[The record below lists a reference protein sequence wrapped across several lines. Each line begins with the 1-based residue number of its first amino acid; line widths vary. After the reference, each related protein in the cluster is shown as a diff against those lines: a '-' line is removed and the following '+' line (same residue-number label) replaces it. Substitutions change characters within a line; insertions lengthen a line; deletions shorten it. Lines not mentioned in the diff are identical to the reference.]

1 MQTLKTAFTNKLP
14 LICYNTA
21 VFVKIELVN
30 FGFIGEYM
38 SKNKKLLLIDGNSV
52 SFRAFFAMHNV
63 LDKFVTGEGIHT
75 NALYAFNNMLELVL
89 KDEKPTHVLVAFDA
103 GKTTF
108 RTKMF
113 EEYKGTRAKTPQE
126 LMEQLP
132 LIQEMLSYRGIKTYD
147 LPDYE
152 ADDIIGTMSRKA
164 EADGM
169 DVTIITGDR
178 DLTQLTTDKVTVKV
192 NVKGVAETEAYTP
205 EHVQEKLG
213 ITPKQI
219 IDMKGLMGDT
229 SDHYPGVEKVGEKTA
244 IKLINEYGSVEGIYD
259 HVDEMKKSKLKEHL
273 INDKDQ
279 AYLSKKLATINL
291 EAPVEITVGD
301 LEYHGDNQEEL
312 IQFYQKMN
320 FKTFL
325 DRMDVPQEDT
335 SEALADIKV
344 QVLDEVA
351 VAKIVQNTQPQTLIV
366 EGFGE
371 NYHLAP
377 IVGIVISDG
386 KDYYGT
392 ADVSILENT
401 DLKTWLVDKSKE
413 KYLFDNKR
421 TIALLHRYGCDLD
434 GISFDMLLVA
444 YLLDTNDNKQDIGL
458 VAKNY
463 NLSLPSED
471 EFYGKGVKKAV
482 PEDTDVLLNFLAQ
495 KAQVIDGLKDKM
507 LAELKQND
515 QDSLYDEIELPLSIV
530 LANME
535 IKGVTVEVSKLKEME
550 NSFATRLAEIEQKI
564 YQEAGKEFN
573 INSPKQLGVVLFED
587 LKLPV
592 VKKTKT
598 GYSTSVD
605 VLDKLKDKSPVV
617 QMVLEY
623 RQISKIQST
632 YVVGL
637 QKFVQPDNK
646 IHTIYLQTL
655 TQTGRLSS
663 IEPNLQNIPI
673 RIDEGKQIRK
683 AFVPQHDDWEIF
695 SADYS
700 QVELRVLAHI
710 SGDEHMQEAFKE
722 DYDIHAHT
730 AMRIFGLNSTDDV
743 TPNMRRQAKATNF
756 GIVYGIS
763 DYGLSQNIGITRKQ
777 AAAFIESYFEQYPG
791 VKKYMD
797 DIVKYARENG
807 YVETIMHRRRYL
819 PDIHSSNFNIR
830 NFAQRTAMNTPIQG
844 SAADIIKVA
853 MINMQKKLKEE
864 NLQANLLL
872 QVHDEMIFEAPKS
885 EIKTLEKLVPSVMD
899 SAVKLDVPLKVET
912 AHGKT
917 WYEAK

>member
-1 MQTLKTAFTNKLP
+1 
-14 LICYNTA
+14 
-21 VFVKIELVN
+21 
-30 FGFIGEYM
+30 M

-63 LDKFVTGEGIHT
+63 LDKFVNGDGIHT
-75 NALYAFNNMLELVL
+75 NALYAFNNMLEIIL
-89 KDEKPTHVLVAFDA
+89 KDEKPTHALVAFDA

-113 EEYKGTRAKTPQE
+113 DEYKGTRAKTPQE

-132 LIQEMLSYRGIKTYD
+132 LIQEMLNYRGIKTYQ

-152 ADDIIGTMSRKA
+152 ADDIIGTMAHKA
-164 EADGM
+164 QMDDM

-178 DLTQLTTDKVTVKV
+178 DLTQLATDKITVKV
-192 NVKGVAETEAYTP
+192 NVKGVTETESYTP
-205 EHVQEKLG
+205 EHVKEKLG
-213 ITPKQI
+213 LTPKQI

-244 IKLINEYGSVEGIYD
+244 IKLLNQYGSVEGIYE

-273 INDKDQ
+273 INDKDK
-279 AYLSKKLATINL
+279 AFLSKKLATIDL
-291 EAPVEITVGD
+291 DAPVSLNLSD
-301 LEYHGDNQEEL
+301 LEYQGDNQEQL
-312 IQFYQKMN
+312 LQFYQKMN
-320 FKTFL
+320 FRTFL
-325 DRMDVPQEDT
+325 DRMDVPQDSAEDLK
-335 SEALADIKV
+335 EIKV
-344 QVLDEVA
+344 QTLDEA
-351 VAKIVQNTQPQTLIV
+351 AIEKIVQSDKVHTLIV
-366 EGFGE
+366 EGFGN
-371 NYHLAP
+371 NYHIDP
-377 IVGIVISDG
+377 IVGLLISDG
-386 KDYYGT
+386 TDFYGT
-392 ADVSILENT
+392 VDFAILENEK
-401 DLKTWLVDKSKE
+401 LKAWLSDGTKE
-413 KYLFDNKR
+413 KYLFDNKA
-421 TIALLHRYGCDLD
+421 TVALLHRYGCDLD
-434 GISFDMLLVA
+434 GVTFDILLVA
-444 YLLDTNDNKQDIGL
+444 YLLNTNDNKQDIGL

-463 NLSLPSED
+463 NINLPSEE

-482 PEDTDVLLNFLAQ
+482 PEDENVLLNFLAQ
-495 KAQVIDGLKDKM
+495 KAKVIFDLRDKM
-507 LAELKQND
+507 MAELKDND
-515 QDSLYDEIELPLSIV
+515 QDSLYDEIELPLSNV
-530 LANME
+530 LAEME
-535 IKGVTVEVSKLKEME
+535 IKGITVEVPKLKEME
-550 NSFATRLAEIEQKI
+550 NTFATKLSEIEQKI

-592 VKKTKT
+592 IKKTKT

-605 VLDKLKDKSPVV
+605 VLEKLKDKSPVV
-617 QMVLEY
+617 QMVLDY

-683 AFVPQHDDWEIF
+683 AFVPQHKDWEIF

-710 SGDEHMQEAFKE
+710 SGDEHMQEAFNE

-730 AMRIFGLNSTDDV
+730 AMRIFGLDSTDEV

-763 DYGLSQNIGITRKQ
+763 DYGLSQNIGISRKQ

-819 PDIHSSNFNIR
+819 PDIHSKNFNVR

-853 MINMQKKLKEE
+853 MINMQKMLEKEK
-864 NLQANLLL
+864 LQANLLL

-885 EIKTLEKLVPSVMD
+885 EIPTLEKLVPSVMD
-899 SAVKLDVPLKVET
+899 SAVRLDVPLKVET

>member
-1 MQTLKTAFTNKLP
+1 MTQ
-14 LICYNTA
+14 
-21 VFVKIELVN
+21 
-30 FGFIGEYM
+30 
-38 SKNKKLLLIDGNSV
+38 NKKLLLIDGNSV

-63 LDKFVTGEGIHT
+63 LDKFVNGDGIHT
-75 NALYAFNNMLELVL
+75 NALYAFNNMLDLIL
-89 KDEKPTHVLVAFDA
+89 KDEKPTHTLVAFDA

-108 RTKMF
+108 RTEMF
-113 EEYKGTRAKTPQE
+113 KEYKGTRAKTPPE

-132 LIQEMLSYRGIKTYD
+132 LIQDLLNYRGIKTYQ
-147 LPDYE
+147 LPNYE

-164 EADGM
+164 EKDGM

-178 DLTQLTTDKVTVKV
+178 DLTQLTTDKVTVRV
-192 NVKGVAETEAYTP
+192 NVKGVTETESYTP
-205 EHVQEKLG
+205 KHVKEKLG
-213 ITPKQI
+213 ITPQQI
-219 IDMKGLMGDT
+219 IDMKGLMGDN

-244 IKLINEYGSVEGIYD
+244 IKLINQYGSMEDIYE

-273 INDKDQ
+273 IDDKDQ
-279 AYLSKKLATINL
+279 AFLSKKLATINCDS
-291 EAPVEITVGD
+291 PVELNLSD
-301 LEYHGDNQEEL
+301 LEYRGDNQEML

-320 FKTFL
+320 FQSFL
-325 DRMDVPQEDT
+325 ERMDIKTED
-335 SEALADIKV
+335 SSKDLVKIEVKELNGSAIK
-344 QVLDEVA
+344 E
-351 VAKIVQNTQPQTLIV
+351 IVESQKVHTLVI

-371 NYHLAP
+371 NYHTAP
-377 IVGIVISDG
+377 IIGILISDG
-386 KDYYGT
+386 QTYYGT
-392 ADVSILENT
+392 TDVSVLENQS
-401 DLKTWLVDKSKE
+401 LKTWLADKTKE
-413 KYLFDNKR
+413 KYLFDNKQ
-421 TIALLHRYGCDLD
+421 TIALLHRYGCQLA
-434 GISFDMLLVA
+434 GVSFDMLLVA

-458 VAKNY
+458 VAHNY
-463 NLSLPSED
+463 NISLPTQE

-482 PEDTDVLLNFLAQ
+482 PEDEKVLLNFLAQ
-495 KAQVIDGLKDKM
+495 EAQVIDTLKDQM
-507 LAELKQND
+507 LAELKDND

-530 LANME
+530 LAEME
-535 IKGVTVEVSKLKEME
+535 IKGITVEASKLQEME
-550 NSFATRLAEIEQKI
+550 NTFAKKLNEIEQKI

-592 VKKTKT
+592 IKKTKT

-605 VLDKLKDKSPVV
+605 VLEKLKDKSPVV
-617 QMVLEY
+617 QMVLDY

-637 QKFVQPDNK
+637 QKFIQPDNK

-683 AFVPQHDDWEIF
+683 AFVPQHKDWEIF

-710 SGDEHMQEAFKE
+710 SGDEHMQEAFNE

-730 AMRIFGLNSTDDV
+730 AMRIFGLNSTDEV

-763 DYGLSQNIGITRKQ
+763 DYGLSQNIGISRKQ

-819 PDIHSSNFNIR
+819 PDIHSKNFNMR

-853 MINMQKKLKEE
+853 MINMQKMLVKEK
-864 NLQANLLL
+864 LQANLLL
-872 QVHDEMIFEAPKS
+872 QVHDEMIFEAPAT
-885 EIKTLEKLVPSVMD
+885 EIATLEKLVPSVMD

>member
-1 MQTLKTAFTNKLP
+1 MTQK
-14 LICYNTA
+14 
-21 VFVKIELVN
+21 
-30 FGFIGEYM
+30 
-38 SKNKKLLLIDGNSV
+38 KKLLLIDGNSV

-63 LDKFVTGEGIHT
+63 LDKFVNGEGIHT
-75 NALYAFNNMLELVL
+75 NALYAFNNMLDIIL
-89 KDEKPTHVLVAFDA
+89 KDEKPTHALVAFDA

-113 EEYKGTRAKTPQE
+113 TEYKGGRSKTPPE

-132 LIQEMLSYRGIKTYD
+132 LIQDMLNYRGIKTYQ

-152 ADDIIGTMSRKA
+152 ADDIIGTMSRRA
-164 EADGM
+164 EKDGM

-178 DLTQLTTDKVTVKV
+178 DLTQLTTDKVTVRV
-192 NVKGVAETEAYTP
+192 NVKGVTETEQYTP
-205 EHVQEKLG
+205 EHVKEKLG
-213 ITPKQI
+213 ITPDQI
-219 IDMKGLMGDT
+219 IDMKGLMGDN

-273 INDKDQ
+273 INDKDK
-279 AYLSKKLATINL
+279 AFLSKKLATINC
-291 EAPVEITVGD
+291 ESPVELNLGD
-301 LEYHGDNQEEL
+301 LEYRGDNQEML

-320 FKTFL
+320 FESFL
-325 DRMDVPQEDT
+325 DRMDIKKEDT
-335 SEALADIKV
+335 SKELADINV
-344 QVLDEVA
+344 QPLDEA
-351 VAKIVQNTQPQTLIV
+351 AIEKISKNDKPQTLVV

-371 NYHLAP
+371 NYHTAP
-377 IVGIVISDG
+377 IIGIAVSDG
-386 KDYYGT
+386 KEFFGT
-392 ADVSILENT
+392 TDVSILENET
-401 DLKTWLVDKSKE
+401 LKNWLADKDKE

-421 TIALLHRYGCDLD
+421 TIALLHRYGCELD

-463 NLSLPSED
+463 NLNLPTEE
-471 EFYGKGVKKAV
+471 EFFGKGVKKSV
-482 PEDTDVLLNFLAQ
+482 PEDEKVLLNFLAQ
-495 KAQVIDGLKDKM
+495 EAQVIDELKDQM
-507 LAELKQND
+507 LTELKNND

-530 LANME
+530 LSEME
-535 IKGVTVEVSKLKEME
+535 IEGITVEVSKLKEME
-550 NSFATRLAEIEQKI
+550 NTFALRLSEIEKKI

-605 VLDKLKDKSPVV
+605 VLEKLKDKSPVV
-617 QMVLEY
+617 QMVLDY

-673 RIDEGKQIRK
+673 RVDEGKQIRK
-683 AFVPQHDDWEIF
+683 AFVPQHEGWEIF

-730 AMRIFGLNSTDDV
+730 AMRIFGLNSTDEV

-777 AAAFIESYFEQYPG
+777 AAAFIDSYFEQYPG
-791 VKKYMD
+791 VKQYMD

-819 PDIHSSNFNIR
+819 PDIHSKNFNVR

-853 MINMQKKLKEE
+853 MINMQKMLKKEK
-864 NLQANLLL
+864 LQANLLL
-872 QVHDEMIFEAPKS
+872 QVHDEMIFEAPES
-885 EIKTLEKLVPSVMD
+885 EIETLQKLVPSVMD

>member
-1 MQTLKTAFTNKLP
+1 
-14 LICYNTA
+14 
-21 VFVKIELVN
+21 
-30 FGFIGEYM
+30 M

-63 LDKFVTGEGIHT
+63 LDKFVNGEGIHT
-75 NALYAFNNMLELVL
+75 NALYAFNNMLEIIL
-89 KDEKPTHVLVAFDA
+89 KDEKPTHALVAFDA

-108 RTKMF
+108 RTEMF
-113 EEYKGTRAKTPQE
+113 DEYKGTRAKTPQE

-132 LIQEMLSYRGIKTYD
+132 LIQEMLNYRGIKTYE

-152 ADDIIGTMSRKA
+152 ADDIIGTMSHKA
-164 EADGM
+164 EKDGM

-178 DLTQLTTDKVTVKV
+178 DLTQLATDKVTVKV
-192 NVKGVAETEAYTP
+192 NVKGVTETESYTP

-213 ITPKQI
+213 ITPNQI
-219 IDMKGLMGDT
+219 IDMKGLMGDN

-273 INDKDQ
+273 INDKDK
-279 AYLSKKLATINL
+279 AFLSKKLATIDL
-291 EAPVEITVGD
+291 DAPVEIKLGD
-301 LEYHGDNQEEL
+301 LEYHGDDEEQL
-312 IQFYQKMN
+312 MQFYQKMN

-325 DRMDVPQEDT
+325 NRMDVPQETTAED
-335 SEALADIKV
+335 LADIAVKT
-344 QVLDEVA
+344 LDDKAIET
-351 VAKIVQNTQPQTLIV
+351 IVSDSKAHTLIV

-371 NYHLAP
+371 NYHTAP
-377 IVGIVISDG
+377 IIGILISDG
-386 KDYYGT
+386 KDFYGT
-392 ADVSILENT
+392 TDFAILENES
-401 DLKTWLVDKSKE
+401 LKNWLSDKTKE

-421 TIALLHRYGCDLD
+421 TIALLHRYGCDLA
-434 GISFDMLLVA
+434 GISFDMLLVS
-444 YLLDTNDNKQDIGL
+444 YLLDSNDNKQDIGL

-463 NLSLPSED
+463 NVNLPTEE

-482 PEDTDVLLNFLAQ
+482 PEDEKLLLNFLAQ
-495 KAQVIDGLKDKM
+495 KAQVIDNLKDQM
-507 LAELKQND
+507 LKELKDND

-530 LANME
+530 LAEME
-535 IKGVTVEVSKLKEME
+535 IKGITVEVSKLKEME
-550 NSFATRLAEIEQKI
+550 NSFATRLAEIEKTI
-564 YQEAGKEFN
+564 YEEAGKEFN

-592 VKKTKT
+592 IKKTKT

-605 VLDKLKDKSPVV
+605 VLEKLKDKSPVV
-617 QMVLEY
+617 QKVLDY

-683 AFVPQHDDWEIF
+683 AFVPQHKDWEIF

-710 SGDEHMQEAFKE
+710 SGDEHMQEAFNE

-730 AMRIFGLNSTDDV
+730 AMRIFGLNSTDEV

-763 DYGLSQNIGITRKQ
+763 DYGLSQNIGISRKQ

-819 PDIHSSNFNIR
+819 PDIHSKNFNVR

-853 MINMQKKLKEE
+853 MINMQKMLNKE

-872 QVHDEMIFEAPKS
+872 QVHDEMIFEVPAS
-885 EIKTLEKLVPSVMD
+885 EIATLEKLVPSVMD

>member
-1 MQTLKTAFTNKLP
+1 MTEK
-14 LICYNTA
+14 
-21 VFVKIELVN
+21 
-30 FGFIGEYM
+30 
-38 SKNKKLLLIDGNSV
+38 KKLLLIDGNSV

-63 LDKFVTGEGIHT
+63 LDKFVSGDGIHT
-75 NALYAFNNMLELVL
+75 NALYAFNNMLEIVL
-89 KDEKPTHVLVAFDA
+89 KDEKPTHALVAFDA

-108 RTKMF
+108 RTEMF
-113 EEYKGTRAKTPQE
+113 SDYKGTRAKTPPE

-132 LIQEMLSYRGIKTYD
+132 LIQELLNLRGIKTYE
-147 LPDYE
+147 LKNYE
-152 ADDIIGTMSRKA
+152 ADDIIGTLSK
-164 EADGM
+164 EADEDNM
-169 DVTIITGDR
+169 DVTVITGDR

-192 NVKGVAETEAYTP
+192 NVKGVTETEAYTP
-205 EHVQEKLG
+205 EHVKEKLG
-213 ITPKQI
+213 ITPEQI
-219 IDMKGLMGDT
+219 IDMKGLMGDN

-244 IKLINEYGSVEGIYD
+244 IKLLNEYDTMENLYE

-279 AYLSKKLATINL
+279 AFLSKKLATINK
-291 EAPVEITVGD
+291 EAPIEIKLTD
-301 LEYHGDNQEEL
+301 LEYQGDNQEQL
-312 IQFYQKMN
+312 IKFYQKLGFNSFLERMN
-320 FKTFL
+320 VEPEQT
-325 DRMDVPQEDT
+325 Q
-335 SEALADIKV
+335 EALSEIKYSE
-344 QVLDEVA
+344 LNDEA
-351 VAKIVQNTQPQTLIV
+351 AKNILNSTEPQTLII
-366 EGFGE
+366 ESFGS
-371 NYHLAP
+371 NYHLDP
-377 IVGIVISDG
+377 IIGLAVKSGDN
-386 KDYYGT
+386 YYAT
-392 ADVSILENT
+392 TDISILENP
-401 DLKTWLVDKSKE
+401 DLKAWIEDESKE
-413 KYLFDNKR
+413 KYTFDNKK
-421 TIALLHRYGCDLD
+421 TIALLHRYGCDLK
-434 GISFDMLLVA
+434 GVSFDMLLVS
-444 YLLDTNDNKQDIGL
+444 YLLDTNDNKSDIGI
-458 VAKNY
+458 VSQNYGY
-463 NLSLPSED
+463 NLPMEE

-482 PEDTDVLLNFLAQ
+482 PEDDHVLMNFLSQ
-495 KAQVIDGLKDKM
+495 KTKIIAELKDKM
-507 LAELKQND
+507 MSELKDND
-515 QDSLYDEIELPLSIV
+515 QDSLYDEIELPLSNV
-530 LANME
+530 LAEME
-535 IKGVTVEVSKLKEME
+535 IKGVKVDATRLKEME
-550 NSFATRLAEIEQKI
+550 NTFATRLTEIEQKI
-564 YQEAGKEFN
+564 YKEAGQEFN

-592 VKKTKT
+592 IKKTKT

-605 VLDKLKDKSPVV
+605 VLEKLKDKSPVV
-617 QMVLEY
+617 QMVLDY

-637 QKFVQPDNK
+637 QKFIQQDNK

-673 RIDEGKQIRK
+673 RIDEGRQIRR
-683 AFVPQHDDWEIF
+683 AFVPQHEDWEMF

-730 AMRIFGLNSTDDV
+730 AMRIFGLNSTEDV
-743 TPNMRRQAKATNF
+743 TPDMRRQAKATNF

-777 AAAFIESYFEQYPG
+777 AAAFIDSYFEQYPG

-819 PDIHSSNFNIR
+819 PDIHSKNFNVR
-830 NFAQRTAMNTPIQG
+830 NFAKRTAMNTPIQG

-853 MINMQKKLKEE
+853 MINMQKMLDKE

-872 QVHDEMIFEAPKS
+872 QVHDEMIFEAPKE
-885 EIKTLEKLVPSVMD
+885 EIPILEKLVPSVMD
-899 SAVKLDVPLKVET
+899 SAVKLDVPLKVES

>member
-1 MQTLKTAFTNKLP
+1 
-14 LICYNTA
+14 
-21 VFVKIELVN
+21 
-30 FGFIGEYM
+30 M

-63 LDKFVTGEGIHT
+63 LDKFVNGDGIHT
-75 NALYAFNNMLELVL
+75 NALYAFNNMLEIIL
-89 KDEKPTHVLVAFDA
+89 KDEQPTHALVAFDA

-108 RTKMF
+108 RTKMYT
-113 EEYKGTRAKTPQE
+113 EYKGGRAKTPPE

-132 LIQEMLSYRGIKTYD
+132 LIQDMLNYRGIKTYD

-164 EADGM
+164 EANGM

-178 DLTQLTTDKVTVKV
+178 DLTQLTTDKITVKV
-192 NVKGVAETEAYTP
+192 NVKGVTETESYTP
-205 EHVQEKLG
+205 EHVKEKLG

-244 IKLINEYGSVEGIYD
+244 IKLINQYDSVEGVYE

-273 INDKDQ
+273 IADKDK

-291 EAPVEITVGD
+291 EAPVKLNLGD
-301 LEYHGDNQEEL
+301 LEYRGDNQEEL
-312 IQFYQKMN
+312 MQFYQKMN
-320 FKTFL
+320 FNSFL
-325 DRMDVPQEDT
+325 DKMDMPHANTAAELAEITVQELNDAAV
-335 SEALADIKV
+335 SEIVKSK
-344 QVLDEVA
+344 
-351 VAKIVQNTQPQTLIV
+351 KIHTLVV

-371 NYHLAP
+371 NYHTAP
-377 IVGIVISDG
+377 IIGLLITDG
-386 KDYYGT
+386 ENYYGT
-392 ADVSILENT
+392 TDFSILENT
-401 DLKTWLVDKSKE
+401 ELKNWLADKSQE

-421 TIALLHRYGCDLD
+421 TIALLHRYGCELA
-434 GISFDMLLVA
+434 GVSFDMLLVS

-463 NLSLPSED
+463 NINLPTEE

-482 PEDTDVLLNFLAQ
+482 PEDDSVLLKYLGQ
-495 KAQVIDGLKDKM
+495 QAQVIDTLKDKM
-507 LAELKQND
+507 FAELKDND

-530 LANME
+530 LAEME
-535 IKGVTVEVSKLKEME
+535 IKGVTVEVPKLKEME
-550 NSFATRLAEIEQKI
+550 NTFATRLADIEQKI

-617 QMVLEY
+617 KMVLEY

-683 AFVPQHDDWEIF
+683 AFVPQHEGWEIF

-730 AMRIFGLNSTDDV
+730 AMRIFGLNSTDEV

-777 AAAFIESYFEQYPG
+777 AAAFIDSYFEQYPG
-791 VKKYMD
+791 VKQYMD

-819 PDIHSSNFNIR
+819 PDIHSSNFNVR
-830 NFAQRTAMNTPIQG
+830 NFAKRTAMNTPIQG

-853 MINMQKKLKEE
+853 MINMQKMLEKEK
-864 NLQANLLL
+864 LQANLLL

-885 EIKTLEKLVPSVMD
+885 EIETLEKLVPSVMD

>member
-1 MQTLKTAFTNKLP
+1 
-14 LICYNTA
+14 
-21 VFVKIELVN
+21 
-30 FGFIGEYM
+30 M

-75 NALYAFNNMLELVL
+75 NALYAFNNMLELIL
-89 KDEKPTHVLVAFDA
+89 KDEQPTHALVAFDA

-113 EEYKGTRAKTPQE
+113 DEYKGTRAKTPQE

-132 LIQEMLSYRGIKTYD
+132 LIQEMLNYRGIKTYE

-164 EADGM
+164 ELDGM
-169 DVTIITGDR
+169 EVTIITGDR
-178 DLTQLTTDKVTVKV
+178 DLTQLATDKVTVKV
-192 NVKGVAETEAYTP
+192 NVKGVTETEAYTP

-273 INDKDQ
+273 INDKDK
-279 AYLSKKLATINL
+279 AFLSKKLATINL
-291 EAPVEITVGD
+291 EAPVELSLGD
-301 LEYHGDNQEEL
+301 LEYRGDNQEQL
-312 IQFYQKMN
+312 VQFYQKMN

-325 DRMDVPQEDT
+325 SRMDIPHENT

-344 QVLDEVA
+344 QPLDA
-351 VAKIVQNTQPQTLIV
+351 TAIKAIAGNTKPQTLIV

-377 IVGIVISDG
+377 IVGLAISDG
-386 KDYYGT
+386 KNYYGT
-392 ADVSILENT
+392 TDVSVLENA
-401 DLKTWLVDKSKE
+401 DLKAWLADETKE

-421 TIALLHRYGCDLD
+421 TIALLHRYGCDIA

-463 NLSLPSED
+463 NVNLPSEE

-482 PEDTDVLLNFLAQ
+482 PEDTDILLNFLAQ
-495 KAQVIDGLKDKM
+495 KAQVIATLKDKM
-507 LAELKQND
+507 MSELKDND
-515 QDSLYDEIELPLSIV
+515 QDSLYDEIELPLSNV
-530 LANME
+530 LASME
-535 IKGVTVEVSKLKEME
+535 IKGITVEVSKLKEME
-550 NSFATRLAEIEQKI
+550 NTFATRLAEIEKKI

-605 VLDKLKDKSPVV
+605 VLEKLKDKSPVV
-617 QMVLEY
+617 QMVLDY

-683 AFVPQHDDWEIF
+683 AFVPQHEDWEIF

-730 AMRIFGLNSTDDV
+730 AMRIFGLNSTDEV

-763 DYGLSQNIGITRKQ
+763 DYGLSQNIGISRKQ

-830 NFAQRTAMNTPIQG
+830 NFAKRTAMNTPIQG

-853 MINMQKKLKEE
+853 MINMQKMLKKE

-885 EIKTLEKLVPSVMD
+885 EIETLEKLVPSVMD

-912 AHGKT
+912 AHGQT

>member
-1 MQTLKTAFTNKLP
+1 
-14 LICYNTA
+14 
-21 VFVKIELVN
+21 
-30 FGFIGEYM
+30 M

-63 LDKFVTGEGIHT
+63 LDKFINGEGIHT
-75 NALYAFNNMLELVL
+75 NALYAFNNMLEIIL
-89 KDEKPTHVLVAFDA
+89 KDEKPTHALVAFDA

-113 EEYKGTRAKTPQE
+113 DEYKGTRAKTPQE

-132 LIQEMLSYRGIKTYD
+132 LIQELLNYRGIKTYE

-152 ADDIIGTMSRKA
+152 ADDIIGTMSHKA
-164 EADGM
+164 EKDGM

-178 DLTQLTTDKVTVKV
+178 DLTQLATDKVTVKV
-192 NVKGVAETEAYTP
+192 NVKGVTETESYTP

-219 IDMKGLMGDT
+219 IDMKGLMGDN

-273 INDKDQ
+273 INDKDK
-279 AYLSKKLATINL
+279 AILSKKLATIDL
-291 EAPVEITVGD
+291 EAPVEIKMSD
-301 LEYHGDNQEEL
+301 LEYHGDDQEKL
-312 IQFYQKMN
+312 MQFYQKMG

-325 DRMDVPQEDT
+325 NRMDVPQETTAED
-335 SEALADIKV
+335 LDDIKV
-344 QVLDEVA
+344 QALDDKAIE
-351 VAKIVQNTQPQTLIV
+351 KIAQSSKAQTLII

-371 NYHLAP
+371 NYHTAP
-377 IVGIVISDG
+377 ITGILISDG
-386 KDYYGT
+386 TDCYGT
-392 ADVSILENT
+392 TDFSILENET
-401 DLKTWLVDKSKE
+401 LKSWLADKTKE

-421 TIALLHRYGCDLD
+421 TIALLHRYGCQLA
-434 GISFDMLLVA
+434 GVSFDMLLVS
-444 YLLDTNDNKQDIGL
+444 YLLDSNDNKQDIGL

-463 NLSLPSED
+463 NVNLPTED

-482 PEDTDVLLNFLAQ
+482 PEDDNLLLNFLAQ
-495 KAQVIDGLKDKM
+495 KAQVIDNLKDQM
-507 LAELKQND
+507 LKELKDND

-530 LANME
+530 LAEME
-535 IKGVTVEVSKLKEME
+535 IKGITVEVSKLKEME
-550 NSFATRLAEIEQKI
+550 NTFATSLADIEKSI
-564 YQEAGKEFN
+564 YKDAGKEFN

-605 VLDKLKDKSPVV
+605 VLEKLKDKSPVV
-617 QMVLEY
+617 QKVLDY

-683 AFVPQHDDWEIF
+683 AFVPQHKDWEIF

-710 SGDEHMQEAFKE
+710 SGDENMQEAFNE

-730 AMRIFGLNSTDDV
+730 AMRIFGLDSTDDV

-763 DYGLSQNIGITRKQ
+763 DYGLSQNIGISRKQ
-777 AAAFIESYFEQYPG
+777 AAAFIQSYFEQYPG

-819 PDIHSSNFNIR
+819 PDIHSKNFNVR

-853 MINMQKKLKEE
+853 MINMQKMLDKE

-872 QVHDEMIFEAPKS
+872 QVHDEMIFEAPAT
-885 EIKTLEKLVPSVMD
+885 EIPTLEKLVPSVMD

>member
-1 MQTLKTAFTNKLP
+1 
-14 LICYNTA
+14 
-21 VFVKIELVN
+21 
-30 FGFIGEYM
+30 M

-63 LDKFVTGEGIHT
+63 LDKFVNGEGIHT
-75 NALYAFNNMLELVL
+75 NALYAFNNMLELIL
-89 KDEKPTHVLVAFDA
+89 KDEKPTHALVAFDA

-113 EEYKGTRAKTPQE
+113 DEYKGTRAKTPQE

-132 LIQEMLSYRGIKTYD
+132 LIQEMLNYRGIKTYE

-152 ADDIIGTMSRKA
+152 ADDIIGTMSHKA
-164 EADGM
+164 ELDGM

-178 DLTQLTTDKVTVKV
+178 DLTQLATDKVTVKV
-192 NVKGVAETEAYTP
+192 NVKGVTETESYTP

-219 IDMKGLMGDT
+219 IDMKGLMGDN

-244 IKLINEYGSVEGIYD
+244 IKLLNQYGSVEGIYE

-273 INDKDQ
+273 INDKDK
-279 AYLSKKLATINL
+279 AFLSKKLATIDL
-291 EAPVEITVGD
+291 EAPVELQLTD
-301 LEYHGDNQEEL
+301 LEYRGDNQEQL
-312 IQFYQKMN
+312 MQFYQKMN

-325 DRMDVPQEDT
+325 SRMDVPQEDT
-335 SEALADIKV
+335 AEKLADIKV
-344 QVLDEVA
+344 LELNDKA
-351 VAKIVQNTQPQTLIV
+351 VEKIVNSDKVHTLVV

-371 NYHLAP
+371 NYHTSP
-377 IVGIVISDG
+377 IIGLLISD
-386 KDYYGT
+386 DENYYGT
-392 ADVSILENT
+392 TDFSILENAQ
-401 DLKTWLVDKSKE
+401 LKDWLADSSKE
-413 KYLFDNKR
+413 KYLFDNKA
-421 TIALLHRYGCDLD
+421 TIAQLTRYGCQLS
-434 GISFDMLLVA
+434 GVTFDMLLVA

-463 NLSLPSED
+463 DINLPTEE

-482 PEDTDVLLNFLAQ
+482 PEDDNVLLNFLAQ
-495 KAQVIDGLKDKM
+495 KAQIINTLKDKM
-507 LAELKQND
+507 MSELKDND

-530 LANME
+530 LAEME
-535 IKGVTVEVSKLKEME
+535 IKGITVEVSKLKEME
-550 NSFATRLAEIEQKI
+550 NAFATRLAKIEQEI

-592 VKKTKT
+592 IKKTKT

-605 VLDKLKDKSPVV
+605 VLEKLKDKSPVV
-617 QMVLEY
+617 QKVLDY

-683 AFVPQHDDWEIF
+683 AFVPKHPDWEIF

-710 SGDEHMQEAFKE
+710 SGDEHMQEAFNE

-730 AMRIFGLNSTDDV
+730 AMRIFGLDSTDEV

-763 DYGLSQNIGITRKQ
+763 DYGLSQNIGISRKK
-777 AAAFIESYFEQYPG
+777 AAEFIASYFEQYPG

-819 PDIHSSNFNIR
+819 PDIHSRNFNIR

-853 MINMQKKLKEE
+853 MINMQKMLEKEK
-864 NLQANLLL
+864 LQANLLL

-885 EIKTLEKLVPSVMD
+885 EIATLEKLVPSVMD
-899 SAVKLDVPLKVET
+899 SAVKLDVPLKVEI

>member
-1 MQTLKTAFTNKLP
+1 
-14 LICYNTA
+14 
-21 VFVKIELVN
+21 
-30 FGFIGEYM
+30 M

-63 LDKFVTGEGIHT
+63 LDKFVNGEGIHT
-75 NALYAFNNMLELVL
+75 NALYAFNNMLEIIL
-89 KDEKPTHVLVAFDA
+89 KDEKPTHALVAFDA

-113 EEYKGTRAKTPQE
+113 DEYKGTRAKTPQE

-132 LIQEMLSYRGIKTYD
+132 LIQEMLNYRGIKTYE

-152 ADDIIGTMSRKA
+152 ADDIIGTMSHKA
-164 EADGM
+164 EKDGM

-178 DLTQLTTDKVTVKV
+178 DLTQLATDKVTVKV
-192 NVKGVAETEAYTP
+192 NVKGVTETESYTP

-213 ITPKQI
+213 ITPNQI
-219 IDMKGLMGDT
+219 IDMKGLMGDN

-273 INDKDQ
+273 ISDKDK
-279 AYLSKKLATINL
+279 AFLSKKLATIDL
-291 EAPVEITVGD
+291 DAPVEIKLSD
-301 LEYHGDNQEEL
+301 LEYHGDDEEQL
-312 IQFYQKMN
+312 MQFYQKMN

-325 DRMDVPQEDT
+325 SRMDVPQENTAED
-335 SEALADIKV
+335 LADITVKP
-344 QVLDEVA
+344 LDDEA
-351 VAKIVQNTQPQTLIV
+351 VKTIVSDSKAHTLIV

-371 NYHLAP
+371 NYHTAP
-377 IVGIVISDG
+377 IIGILISDG
-386 KDYYGT
+386 KDFYGT
-392 ADVSILENT
+392 TDFAILENKS
-401 DLKTWLVDKSKE
+401 LKNWLADKTKE

-421 TIALLHRYGCDLD
+421 TIALLHRYGCDLS
-434 GISFDMLLVA
+434 GISFDMLLVS
-444 YLLDTNDNKQDIGL
+444 YLLDSNDNKQDIGL

-463 NLSLPSED
+463 NVNLPTEE

-482 PEDTDVLLNFLAQ
+482 PEDEKLLLNFLAQ
-495 KAQVIDGLKDKM
+495 KAQVIDNLKDQM
-507 LAELKQND
+507 LKELKDND

-530 LANME
+530 LAEME
-535 IKGVTVEVSKLKEME
+535 IKGITVEVSKLKEME
-550 NSFATRLAEIEQKI
+550 NTFATRLAEIEKTI
-564 YQEAGKEFN
+564 YEEAGKEFN

-592 VKKTKT
+592 IKKTKT

-605 VLDKLKDKSPVV
+605 VLEKLKDKSPVV
-617 QMVLEY
+617 QKVLDY

-683 AFVPQHDDWEIF
+683 AFVPQHKDWEIF

-710 SGDEHMQEAFKE
+710 SGDEHMQEAFNE

-730 AMRIFGLNSTDDV
+730 AMRIFGLNSTDEV

-763 DYGLSQNIGITRKQ
+763 DYGLSQNIGISRKQ

-819 PDIHSSNFNIR
+819 PDIHSKNFNVR

-853 MINMQKKLKEE
+853 MINMQKMLVKES
-864 NLQANLLL
+864 LQANLLL
-872 QVHDEMIFEAPKS
+872 QVHDEMIFEAPVS
-885 EIKTLEKLVPSVMD
+885 EIATLEKLVPSVMD

>member
-1 MQTLKTAFTNKLP
+1 MTQ
-14 LICYNTA
+14 
-21 VFVKIELVN
+21 
-30 FGFIGEYM
+30 
-38 SKNKKLLLIDGNSV
+38 NKKLLLIDGNSV

-63 LDKFVTGEGIHT
+63 LDKFVNGDGIHT
-75 NALYAFNNMLELVL
+75 NALYAFNNMLDLIL
-89 KDEKPTHVLVAFDA
+89 KDEKPTHTLVAFDA

-108 RTKMF
+108 RTEMF
-113 EEYKGTRAKTPQE
+113 KEYKGTRAKTPPE

-132 LIQEMLSYRGIKTYD
+132 LIQDLLNYRGIKTYQ
-147 LPDYE
+147 LPNYE

-164 EADGM
+164 EKDGM

-178 DLTQLTTDKVTVKV
+178 DLTQLTTDKVTVRV
-192 NVKGVAETEAYTP
+192 NVKGVTETESYTP
-205 EHVQEKLG
+205 KHVKEKLG
-213 ITPKQI
+213 ITPQQI
-219 IDMKGLMGDT
+219 IDMKGLMGDN

-244 IKLINEYGSVEGIYD
+244 IKLINQYGSMEDIYE

-273 INDKDQ
+273 IDDKDQ
-279 AYLSKKLATINL
+279 AFLSKKLATINCDS
-291 EAPVEITVGD
+291 PVELNLSD
-301 LEYHGDNQEEL
+301 LEYRGDNQEML

-320 FKTFL
+320 FQSFL
-325 DRMDVPQEDT
+325 ERMDIKTED
-335 SEALADIKV
+335 SSKDLVKIEVKELNDSAIK
-344 QVLDEVA
+344 E
-351 VAKIVQNTQPQTLIV
+351 IVESQKVHTLVV

-371 NYHLAP
+371 NYHTAP
-377 IVGIVISDG
+377 IIGILISDG
-386 KDYYGT
+386 QTYYGT
-392 ADVSILENT
+392 TDVSVLENQS
-401 DLKTWLVDKSKE
+401 LKTWLADKTKE
-413 KYLFDNKR
+413 KYLFDNKQ
-421 TIALLHRYGCDLD
+421 TIALLHRYGCQLA
-434 GISFDMLLVA
+434 GVSFDMLLVA

-458 VAKNY
+458 VAHNY
-463 NLSLPSED
+463 NISLPTQE

-482 PEDTDVLLNFLAQ
+482 PEDEKVLLNFLAQ
-495 KAQVIDGLKDKM
+495 EAQVIDTLKDQM
-507 LAELKQND
+507 LAELKDND

-530 LANME
+530 LAEME
-535 IKGVTVEVSKLKEME
+535 IKGITVEASKLQEME
-550 NSFATRLAEIEQKI
+550 NTFAKKLNEIEQKI

-592 VKKTKT
+592 IKKTKT

-605 VLDKLKDKSPVV
+605 VLEKLKDKSPVV
-617 QMVLEY
+617 QMVLDY

-637 QKFVQPDNK
+637 QKFIQPDNK

-683 AFVPQHDDWEIF
+683 AFVPQHKDWEIF

-700 QVELRVLAHI
+700 QVELSVLAHI
-710 SGDEHMQEAFKE
+710 SGDEHMQEAFNE

-730 AMRIFGLNSTDDV
+730 AMRIFGLNSTDEV

-763 DYGLSQNIGITRKQ
+763 DYGLSQNIGISRKQ

-819 PDIHSSNFNIR
+819 PDIHSKNFNMR

-853 MINMQKKLKEE
+853 MINMQKMLVKEK
-864 NLQANLLL
+864 LQANLLL
-872 QVHDEMIFEAPKS
+872 QVHDEMIFEAPAT
-885 EIKTLEKLVPSVMD
+885 EIATLEKLVPSVMD

>member
-1 MQTLKTAFTNKLP
+1 
-14 LICYNTA
+14 
-21 VFVKIELVN
+21 
-30 FGFIGEYM
+30 M

-63 LDKFVTGEGIHT
+63 LDKFVNGEGIHT
-75 NALYAFNNMLELVL
+75 NALYAFNNMLEIIL
-89 KDEKPTHVLVAFDA
+89 KDEKPTHALVAFDA

-113 EEYKGTRAKTPQE
+113 DEYKGTRAKTPQE

-132 LIQEMLSYRGIKTYD
+132 LIQEMLNYRGIKTYE

-152 ADDIIGTMSRKA
+152 ADDIIGTMSHKA
-164 EADGM
+164 EKDGM

-178 DLTQLTTDKVTVKV
+178 DLTQLATDKVTVKV
-192 NVKGVAETEAYTP
+192 NVKGVTETESYTP

-213 ITPKQI
+213 ITPNQI
-219 IDMKGLMGDT
+219 IDMKGLMGDN

-273 INDKDQ
+273 ISDKDK
-279 AYLSKKLATINL
+279 AFLSKKLATIDLN
-291 EAPVEITVGD
+291 APVEIKLSD
-301 LEYHGDNQEEL
+301 LEYHGDDEEQL
-312 IQFYQKMN
+312 MQFYQKMN

-325 DRMDVPQEDT
+325 SRMDVPQENTAED
-335 SEALADIKV
+335 LADITVKP
-344 QVLDEVA
+344 LDDEA
-351 VAKIVQNTQPQTLIV
+351 VKTIVSDSKAHTLIV

-371 NYHLAP
+371 NYHTAP
-377 IVGIVISDG
+377 IIGILISDG
-386 KDYYGT
+386 KDFYGT
-392 ADVSILENT
+392 TDFAILENKS
-401 DLKTWLVDKSKE
+401 LKNWLADKTKE

-421 TIALLHRYGCDLD
+421 TIALLHRYGCDLS
-434 GISFDMLLVA
+434 GISFDMLLVS
-444 YLLDTNDNKQDIGL
+444 YLLDSNDNKQDIGL

-463 NLSLPSED
+463 NVNLPTEE

-482 PEDTDVLLNFLAQ
+482 PEDEKLLLNFLAQ
-495 KAQVIDGLKDKM
+495 KAQVIDNLKDQM
-507 LAELKQND
+507 LKELKDND

-530 LANME
+530 LAEME
-535 IKGVTVEVSKLKEME
+535 IKGITVEVSKLKEME
-550 NSFATRLAEIEQKI
+550 NTFATRLAEIEKTI
-564 YQEAGKEFN
+564 YEEAGKEFN

-592 VKKTKT
+592 IKKTKT

-605 VLDKLKDKSPVV
+605 VLEKLKDKSPVV
-617 QMVLEY
+617 QKVLDY

-683 AFVPQHDDWEIF
+683 AFVPQHKDWEIF

-710 SGDEHMQEAFKE
+710 SGDEHMQEAFNE

-730 AMRIFGLNSTDDV
+730 AMRIFGLNSTDEV

-763 DYGLSQNIGITRKQ
+763 DYGLSQNIGISRKQ

-819 PDIHSSNFNIR
+819 PDIHSKNFNVR

-853 MINMQKKLKEE
+853 MINMQKMLVKES
-864 NLQANLLL
+864 LQANLLL
-872 QVHDEMIFEAPKS
+872 QVHDEMIFEAPVS
-885 EIKTLEKLVPSVMD
+885 EIATLEKLVPSVMD

>member
-1 MQTLKTAFTNKLP
+1 
-14 LICYNTA
+14 
-21 VFVKIELVN
+21 
-30 FGFIGEYM
+30 M

-63 LDKFVTGEGIHT
+63 LDKFINGEGIHT
-75 NALYAFNNMLELVL
+75 NALYAFNNMLEIIL
-89 KDEKPTHVLVAFDA
+89 KDEKPTHALVAFDA

-113 EEYKGTRAKTPQE
+113 DEYKGTRAKTPQE

-132 LIQEMLSYRGIKTYD
+132 LIQELLNYRGIKTYE

-152 ADDIIGTMSRKA
+152 ADDIIGTMSHKA
-164 EADGM
+164 EKDGM

-178 DLTQLTTDKVTVKV
+178 DLTQLATDKVTVKV
-192 NVKGVAETEAYTP
+192 NVKGVTETESYTP

-219 IDMKGLMGDT
+219 IDMKGLMGDN

-244 IKLINEYGSVEGIYD
+244 IKLINQYGSVEGIYD
-259 HVDEMKKSKLKEHL
+259 HIDEMKKSKLKEHL
-273 INDKDQ
+273 INDKDK
-279 AYLSKKLATINL
+279 AILSKKLATIDL
-291 EAPVEITVGD
+291 EAPVEIKMSD
-301 LEYHGDNQEEL
+301 LEYHGDDQEKL
-312 IQFYQKMN
+312 MQFYQKMN

-325 DRMDVPQEDT
+325 NRMDVPQETTAED
-335 SEALADIKV
+335 LDDIKV
-344 QVLDEVA
+344 QTLNDKAIE
-351 VAKIVQNTQPQTLIV
+351 KIAQSSKAQTLII

-371 NYHLAP
+371 NYHTAP
-377 IVGIVISDG
+377 ITGILISDG
-386 KDYYGT
+386 TDCYGT
-392 ADVSILENT
+392 TDFSILENET
-401 DLKTWLVDKSKE
+401 LKSWLADKTKE

-421 TIALLHRYGCDLD
+421 TIALLHRYGCQLA
-434 GISFDMLLVA
+434 GVSFDMLLVS
-444 YLLDTNDNKQDIGL
+444 YLLDSNDNKQDIGL

-463 NLSLPSED
+463 NVNLPTED

-482 PEDTDVLLNFLAQ
+482 PEDDSLLLNFLAQ
-495 KAQVIDGLKDKM
+495 KAQVIDNLKDQM
-507 LAELKQND
+507 LKELKDND

-530 LANME
+530 LAEME
-535 IKGVTVEVSKLKEME
+535 IKGITVEVSKLKEME
-550 NSFATRLAEIEQKI
+550 NTFATSLADIEKSI
-564 YQEAGKEFN
+564 YKDAGKEFN

-605 VLDKLKDKSPVV
+605 VLEKLKDKSPVV
-617 QMVLEY
+617 QKVLDY

-683 AFVPQHDDWEIF
+683 AFVPQHKDWEIF

-710 SGDEHMQEAFKE
+710 SGDENMQEAFNE

-730 AMRIFGLNSTDDV
+730 AMRIFGLDSTDDV

-763 DYGLSQNIGITRKQ
+763 DYGLSQNIGISRKQ
-777 AAAFIESYFEQYPG
+777 AAAFIQSYFEQYPG

-819 PDIHSSNFNIR
+819 PDIHSKNFNVR

-853 MINMQKKLKEE
+853 MINMQKMLDKE

-872 QVHDEMIFEAPKS
+872 QVHDEMIFEAPAS
-885 EIKTLEKLVPSVMD
+885 EIPTLEKLVPSVMD

>member
-1 MQTLKTAFTNKLP
+1 MTQ
-14 LICYNTA
+14 
-21 VFVKIELVN
+21 
-30 FGFIGEYM
+30 
-38 SKNKKLLLIDGNSV
+38 NKKLLLIDGNSV

-63 LDKFVTGEGIHT
+63 LDKFVNGDGIHT
-75 NALYAFNNMLELVL
+75 NALYAFNNMLDLIL
-89 KDEKPTHVLVAFDA
+89 KDEKPTHTLVAFDA

-108 RTKMF
+108 RTEMF
-113 EEYKGTRAKTPQE
+113 KEYKGTRAKTPPE

-132 LIQEMLSYRGIKTYD
+132 LIQDLLNYRGIKTYQ
-147 LPDYE
+147 LPNYE

-164 EADGM
+164 EKDGM

-178 DLTQLTTDKVTVKV
+178 DLTQLTTDKVTVRV
-192 NVKGVAETEAYTP
+192 NVKGVTETESYTP
-205 EHVQEKLG
+205 KHVKEKLG
-213 ITPKQI
+213 ITPQQI
-219 IDMKGLMGDT
+219 IDMKGLMGDN

-244 IKLINEYGSVEGIYD
+244 IKLINQYGSMEDIYE

-273 INDKDQ
+273 IDDKDQ
-279 AYLSKKLATINL
+279 AFLSKKLATINCDS
-291 EAPVEITVGD
+291 PVELNLSD
-301 LEYHGDNQEEL
+301 LEYRGDNQEML

-320 FKTFL
+320 FQSFL
-325 DRMDVPQEDT
+325 ERMDIKTED
-335 SEALADIKV
+335 SSKDLVKIEVKELNDSAIK
-344 QVLDEVA
+344 E
-351 VAKIVQNTQPQTLIV
+351 IVESQKVHTLVI

-371 NYHLAP
+371 NYHTAP
-377 IVGIVISDG
+377 IIGILISDG
-386 KDYYGT
+386 QTYYGT
-392 ADVSILENT
+392 TDVSVLENQS
-401 DLKTWLVDKSKE
+401 LKTWLADKTKE
-413 KYLFDNKR
+413 KYLFDNKQ
-421 TIALLHRYGCDLD
+421 TIALLHRYGCQLA
-434 GISFDMLLVA
+434 GVSFDMLLVA

-458 VAKNY
+458 VAHNY
-463 NLSLPSED
+463 NISLPTQE

-482 PEDTDVLLNFLAQ
+482 PEDEKVLLNFLAQ
-495 KAQVIDGLKDKM
+495 EAQVIDTLKDQM
-507 LAELKQND
+507 LAELKDND

-530 LANME
+530 LAEME
-535 IKGVTVEVSKLKEME
+535 IKGITVEASKLQEME
-550 NSFATRLAEIEQKI
+550 NTFAKKLNEIEQKI

-592 VKKTKT
+592 IKKTKT

-605 VLDKLKDKSPVV
+605 VLEKLKDKSPVV
-617 QMVLEY
+617 QMVLDY

-637 QKFVQPDNK
+637 QKFIQPDNK

-683 AFVPQHDDWEIF
+683 AFVPQHKDWEIF

-710 SGDEHMQEAFKE
+710 SGDEHMQEAFNE

-730 AMRIFGLNSTDDV
+730 AMRIFGLNSTDEV

-763 DYGLSQNIGITRKQ
+763 DYGLSQNIGISRKQ

-819 PDIHSSNFNIR
+819 PDIHSKNFNMR

-853 MINMQKKLKEE
+853 MINMQKMLVKEK
-864 NLQANLLL
+864 LQANLLL
-872 QVHDEMIFEAPKS
+872 QVHDEMIFEAPAT
-885 EIKTLEKLVPSVMD
+885 EIATLEKLVPSVMD

>member
-1 MQTLKTAFTNKLP
+1 MTQ
-14 LICYNTA
+14 
-21 VFVKIELVN
+21 
-30 FGFIGEYM
+30 
-38 SKNKKLLLIDGNSV
+38 NKKLLLIDGNSV

-63 LDKFVTGEGIHT
+63 LDKFVNGDGIHT
-75 NALYAFNNMLELVL
+75 NALYAFNNMLDLIL
-89 KDEKPTHVLVAFDA
+89 KDEKPTHTLVAFDA

-108 RTKMF
+108 RTEMF
-113 EEYKGTRAKTPQE
+113 KEYKGTRAKTPPE

-132 LIQEMLSYRGIKTYD
+132 LIQDLLNYRGIKTYQ
-147 LPDYE
+147 LPNYE

-164 EADGM
+164 EKDGM

-178 DLTQLTTDKVTVKV
+178 DLTQLTTDKVTVRV
-192 NVKGVAETEAYTP
+192 NVKGVTETESYTP
-205 EHVQEKLG
+205 KHVKEKLG
-213 ITPKQI
+213 ITPQQI
-219 IDMKGLMGDT
+219 IDMKGLMGDN

-244 IKLINEYGSVEGIYD
+244 IKLINQYGSMEDIYE

-273 INDKDQ
+273 IDDKDQ
-279 AYLSKKLATINL
+279 AFLSKKLATINCDS
-291 EAPVEITVGD
+291 PVELNLSD
-301 LEYHGDNQEEL
+301 LEYRGDNQEML

-320 FKTFL
+320 FQSFL
-325 DRMDVPQEDT
+325 ERMDIKTED
-335 SEALADIKV
+335 SSKDLVKIEVKELNDSAIK
-344 QVLDEVA
+344 E
-351 VAKIVQNTQPQTLIV
+351 IVESQKVHTLVV

-371 NYHLAP
+371 NYHTAP
-377 IVGIVISDG
+377 IIGILISDG
-386 KDYYGT
+386 QTYYGT
-392 ADVSILENT
+392 TDVSVLENQS
-401 DLKTWLVDKSKE
+401 LKTWLADKTKE
-413 KYLFDNKR
+413 KYLFDNKQ
-421 TIALLHRYGCDLD
+421 TIALLHRYGCQLA
-434 GISFDMLLVA
+434 GVSFDMLLVA

-458 VAKNY
+458 VAHNY
-463 NLSLPSED
+463 NISLPTQE

-482 PEDTDVLLNFLAQ
+482 PEDEKVLLNFLAQ
-495 KAQVIDGLKDKM
+495 EAQVIDTLKDQM
-507 LAELKQND
+507 LAELKDND

-530 LANME
+530 LAEME
-535 IKGVTVEVSKLKEME
+535 IKGITVEASKLQEME
-550 NSFATRLAEIEQKI
+550 NTFAKKLNEIEQKI

-592 VKKTKT
+592 IKKTKT

-605 VLDKLKDKSPVV
+605 VLEKLKDKSPVV
-617 QMVLEY
+617 QMVLDY

-637 QKFVQPDNK
+637 QKFIQPDNK

-683 AFVPQHDDWEIF
+683 AFVPQHKDWEIF

-710 SGDEHMQEAFKE
+710 SGDEHMQEAFNE

-730 AMRIFGLNSTDDV
+730 AMRIFGLNSTDEV

-763 DYGLSQNIGITRKQ
+763 DYGLSQNIGISRKQ

-819 PDIHSSNFNIR
+819 PDIHSKNFNMR

-853 MINMQKKLKEE
+853 MINMQKMLVKEK
-864 NLQANLLL
+864 LQANLLL
-872 QVHDEMIFEAPKS
+872 QVHDEMIFEAPAT
-885 EIKTLEKLVPSVMD
+885 EIATLEKLVPSVMD

>member
-1 MQTLKTAFTNKLP
+1 
-14 LICYNTA
+14 
-21 VFVKIELVN
+21 
-30 FGFIGEYM
+30 M

-63 LDKFVTGEGIHT
+63 LDKFVNGEGIHT
-75 NALYAFNNMLELVL
+75 NALYAFNNMLEIIL
-89 KDEKPTHVLVAFDA
+89 KDEKPTHALVAFDA

-113 EEYKGTRAKTPQE
+113 DEYKGTRAKTPQE

-132 LIQEMLSYRGIKTYD
+132 LIQEMLNYRGIKTYE

-152 ADDIIGTMSRKA
+152 ADDIIGTMSHKA
-164 EADGM
+164 EKDGM

-178 DLTQLTTDKVTVKV
+178 DLTQLATDKVTVKV
-192 NVKGVAETEAYTP
+192 NVKGVTETESYTP

-213 ITPKQI
+213 ITPNQI
-219 IDMKGLMGDT
+219 IDMKGLMGDN

-273 INDKDQ
+273 INDKDK
-279 AYLSKKLATINL
+279 AFLSKKLATIDL
-291 EAPVEITVGD
+291 DAPVEIKLSD
-301 LEYHGDNQEEL
+301 LEYHGDDEEQL
-312 IQFYQKMN
+312 MQFYQKMN

-325 DRMDVPQEDT
+325 SRMDVPQENTAED
-335 SEALADIKV
+335 LADIAVKP
-344 QVLDEVA
+344 LDDDA
-351 VAKIVQNTQPQTLIV
+351 IKTIVSDSKAHTLIV

-371 NYHLAP
+371 NYHTAP
-377 IVGIVISDG
+377 IIGILISDG
-386 KDYYGT
+386 KDFYGT
-392 ADVSILENT
+392 TDFAILENES
-401 DLKTWLVDKSKE
+401 LKNWLADKTKE

-421 TIALLHRYGCDLD
+421 TIALLHRYGCDLA
-434 GISFDMLLVA
+434 GISFDMLLVS
-444 YLLDTNDNKQDIGL
+444 YLLDSNDNKQDIGL

-463 NLSLPSED
+463 NVNLPTEE

-482 PEDTDVLLNFLAQ
+482 SEDEKLLLNFLAQ
-495 KAQVIDGLKDKM
+495 KAQVIDNLKAQMLKELKD
-507 LAELKQND
+507 ND

-530 LANME
+530 LAEME
-535 IKGVTVEVSKLKEME
+535 IKGITVEVSKLKEME
-550 NSFATRLAEIEQKI
+550 NSFATRLAEIEKAI
-564 YQEAGKEFN
+564 YEEAGKEFN

-592 VKKTKT
+592 IKKTKT

-605 VLDKLKDKSPVV
+605 VLEKLKDKSPVV
-617 QMVLEY
+617 QKVLDY

-683 AFVPQHDDWEIF
+683 AFVPQHKDWEIF

-710 SGDEHMQEAFKE
+710 SGDEHMQEAFNE

-730 AMRIFGLNSTDDV
+730 AMRIFGLNSTDEV

-763 DYGLSQNIGITRKQ
+763 DYGLSQNIGISRKQ

-819 PDIHSSNFNIR
+819 PDIHSKNFNVR

-853 MINMQKKLKEE
+853 MINMQKMLKKE

-872 QVHDEMIFEAPKS
+872 QVHDEMIFEAPAS
-885 EIKTLEKLVPSVMD
+885 EIATLEKLVPSVMD

>member
-1 MQTLKTAFTNKLP
+1 MTEK
-14 LICYNTA
+14 
-21 VFVKIELVN
+21 
-30 FGFIGEYM
+30 
-38 SKNKKLLLIDGNSV
+38 KKLLLIDGNSV

-63 LDKFVTGEGIHT
+63 LDKFISGDGIHT
-75 NALYAFNNMLELVL
+75 NAVYAFNNMLEIIL
-89 KDEKPTHVLVAFDA
+89 KDEKPTHALVAFDA

-108 RTKMF
+108 RTEMF
-113 EEYKGTRAKTPQE
+113 SDYKGTRAKTPPE

-132 LIQEMLSYRGIKTYD
+132 IIQELLNLRGIKTYD
-147 LPDYE
+147 LKNYE
-152 ADDIIGTMSRKA
+152 ADDIIGTMSKKA
-164 EADGM
+164 EEDNM
-169 DVTIITGDR
+169 NVTVITGDR

-192 NVKGVAETEAYTP
+192 NVKGVTETEAYTP
-205 EHVQEKLG
+205 EHVKEKLG
-213 ITPKQI
+213 ITPAQI
-219 IDMKGLMGDT
+219 IDMKGLMGDN

-244 IKLINEYGSVEGIYD
+244 IKLLTEYNSMENLYE

-273 INDKDQ
+273 INDKNQ
-279 AYLSKKLATINL
+279 AFLSKKLATINC
-291 EAPVEITVGD
+291 EAPVELELGK
-301 LEYHGDNQEEL
+301 LEYQGDNQEQL
-312 IQFYQKMN
+312 IKFYQKLGFNSFLEKMN
-320 FKTFL
+320 VEPEETK
-325 DRMDVPQEDT
+325 
-335 SEALADIKV
+335 EAMAEIKY
-344 QVLDEVA
+344 LELNSDA
-351 VAKIVQNTQPQTLIV
+351 AKNILNSTEPQTLIV
-366 EGFGE
+366 ENFGG
-371 NYHLAP
+371 NYHIDPIIGLA
-377 IVGIVISDG
+377 VKSGDN
-386 KDYYGT
+386 YYAT
-392 ADVSILENT
+392 SDVSILENE
-401 DLKTWLVDKSKE
+401 DLKQWIEDGTKE
-413 KYLFDNKR
+413 KYTFDNKK
-421 TIALLHRYGCDLD
+421 TIALLHRYGCDLK
-434 GISFDMLLVA
+434 GVSFDLLLVS
-444 YLLDTNDNKQDIGL
+444 YLLDTNDNKSDLGI
-458 VAKNY
+458 VAQNYGY
-463 NLSLPSED
+463 NLPMEE

-482 PEDTDVLLNFLAQ
+482 PEDNQVLMNFLAQ
-495 KAQVIDGLKDKM
+495 KAQIIATLKDKM
-507 LAELKQND
+507 LSELKDND
-515 QDSLYDEIELPLSIV
+515 QDSLYDEIELPLSNV
-530 LANME
+530 LAEME
-535 IKGVTVEVSKLKEME
+535 IKGVKVDASRLKEME
-550 NSFATRLAEIEQKI
+550 NTFATKLTEVEQKI
-564 YQEAGKEFN
+564 YKESGQEFN

-592 VKKTKT
+592 IKKTKT

-605 VLDKLKDKSPVV
+605 VLEKLKDKSPVV
-617 QMVLEY
+617 QMVLDY

-632 YVVGL
+632 YVIGL
-637 QKFVQPDNK
+637 QKFIQPDNK

-673 RIDEGKQIRK
+673 RIDEGRQIRR
-683 AFVPQHDDWEIF
+683 AFVPQHPDWEMF

-730 AMRIFGLNSTDDV
+730 AMRIFGLDSTEEV
-743 TPNMRRQAKATNF
+743 TPDMRRQAKATNF

-777 AAAFIESYFEQYPG
+777 AAAFIDSYFEQYPG

-819 PDIHSSNFNIR
+819 PDIHSKNFNVR

-853 MINMQKKLKEE
+853 MINMQKMLDKEQ
-864 NLQANLLL
+864 LQANLLL

-885 EIKTLEKLVPSVMD
+885 EIPILEKLVPSVMD
-899 SAVKLDVPLKVET
+899 SAVKLDVPLKVES

>member
-1 MQTLKTAFTNKLP
+1 
-14 LICYNTA
+14 
-21 VFVKIELVN
+21 
-30 FGFIGEYM
+30 M

-63 LDKFVTGEGIHT
+63 LDKFVNGEGVHT
-75 NALYAFNNMLELVL
+75 NALYAFNNMLEIIL
-89 KDEKPTHVLVAFDA
+89 KEEQPTHALVAFDA
-103 GKTTF
+103 GKVTF
-108 RTKMF
+108 RTKMYDD
-113 EEYKGTRAKTPQE
+113 YKNGRSKTPTE
-126 LMEQLP
+126 FTEQMP
-132 LIQEMLSYRGIKTYD
+132 LIQDLLNYRGMKTYQ

-164 EADGM
+164 QAQGM
-169 DVTIITGDR
+169 DVTIVTGDR
-178 DLTQLTTDKVTVKV
+178 DLTQLTTDKVTVRV
-192 NVKGVAETEAYTP
+192 NVKGVTETESYTP
-205 EHVQEKLG
+205 EHVKEKLG
-213 ITPKQI
+213 ITPEQI

-229 SDHYPGVEKVGEKTA
+229 SDNYPGVEKVGEKTA
-244 IKLINEYGSVEGIYD
+244 IKLIDQYGSVEGIYE

-273 INDKDQ
+273 INDKDK
-279 AYLSKKLATINL
+279 AFLSKKLATIDVD
-291 EAPVEITVGD
+291 APVDLKLND
-301 LEYHGDNQEEL
+301 LEYRGDNQEQL

-320 FKTFL
+320 FNSFL
-325 DRMDVPQEDT
+325 ERMNVPLENT
-335 SEALADIKV
+335 AETLADIKV
-344 QVLDEVA
+344 EQLNSDSIEN
-351 VAKIVQNTQPQTLIV
+351 IVKSNKAHTLVI

-371 NYHLAP
+371 NYHTAP
-377 IVGIVISDG
+377 ITGILISDG
-386 KDYYGT
+386 KNYYGT
-392 ADVSILENT
+392 SDVSILEND
-401 DLKTWLVDKSKE
+401 DLKRWLADKTKE

-421 TIALLHRYGCDLD
+421 TIALLHRYGCNLN
-434 GISFDMLLVA
+434 GVSFDMLLVA

-463 NLSLPSED
+463 NVSLPTEE

-482 PEDTDVLLNFLAQ
+482 PEDNSILINFIAQ
-495 KAQVIDGLKDKM
+495 KAQVIDTLKDKM
-507 LAELKQND
+507 LSELKDND

-530 LANME
+530 LAEME
-535 IKGVTVEVSKLKEME
+535 IKGIKVEVSKLKEME
-550 NSFATRLAEIEQKI
+550 NTFATRLSEIEQKI

-592 VKKTKT
+592 IKKTKT

-605 VLDKLKDKSPVV
+605 VLEKLKDKSPVV
-617 QMVLEY
+617 EKILEY

-637 QKFVQPDNK
+637 QKFVHPDNK

-710 SGDEHMQEAFKE
+710 SGDENMQEAFKE

-730 AMRIFGLNSTDDV
+730 AMRIFGLNSTDEV

-763 DYGLSQNIGITRKQ
+763 DYGLSQNIGISRKQ
-777 AAAFIESYFEQYPG
+777 AATFIESYFEQYPG

-819 PDIHSSNFNIR
+819 PDIHSSNFNVR

-853 MINMQKKLKEE
+853 MINMQKMIQRE

-885 EIKTLEKLVPSVMD
+885 EIETLGELVPSVMD

>member
-1 MQTLKTAFTNKLP
+1 MTQK
-14 LICYNTA
+14 
-21 VFVKIELVN
+21 
-30 FGFIGEYM
+30 
-38 SKNKKLLLIDGNSV
+38 KKLLLIDGNSV

-63 LDKFVTGEGIHT
+63 LDKFVNGEGIHT
-75 NALYAFNNMLELVL
+75 NALYAFNNMLDIIL
-89 KDEKPTHVLVAFDA
+89 KDEKPTHALVAFDA

-113 EEYKGTRAKTPQE
+113 TEYKGGRSKTPPE

-132 LIQEMLSYRGIKTYD
+132 LIQDMLNYRGIKTYQ

-152 ADDIIGTMSRKA
+152 ADDIIGTMSRRA
-164 EADGM
+164 EKDGM

-178 DLTQLTTDKVTVKV
+178 DLTQLTTDKVTVRV
-192 NVKGVAETEAYTP
+192 NVKGVTETEQYTP
-205 EHVQEKLG
+205 EHVKEKLG
-213 ITPKQI
+213 ITPDQI
-219 IDMKGLMGDT
+219 IDMKGLMGDN

-273 INDKDQ
+273 INDKDK
-279 AYLSKKLATINL
+279 AFLSKKLATINC
-291 EAPVEITVGD
+291 ESPVELNLGD
-301 LEYHGDNQEEL
+301 LEYRGDNQEML

-320 FKTFL
+320 FESFL
-325 DRMDVPQEDT
+325 DRMDIKKEDT
-335 SEALADIKV
+335 SKELADINV
-344 QVLDEVA
+344 QPLDEA
-351 VAKIVQNTQPQTLIV
+351 AIEKISKNDKPQTLVV

-371 NYHLAP
+371 NYHTAP
-377 IVGIVISDG
+377 IIGIAVSDG
-386 KDYYGT
+386 KEFFGT
-392 ADVSILENT
+392 TDVSILENET
-401 DLKTWLVDKSKE
+401 LKNWLADKDKE

-421 TIALLHRYGCDLD
+421 TIALLHRYGCELD

-463 NLSLPSED
+463 NLNLPTEE
-471 EFYGKGVKKAV
+471 EFFGKGVKKSV
-482 PEDTDVLLNFLAQ
+482 PEDEKVLLNFLAQ
-495 KAQVIDGLKDKM
+495 EAQVIDELKDQM
-507 LAELKQND
+507 LTELKNND

-530 LANME
+530 LSEME
-535 IKGVTVEVSKLKEME
+535 IEGITVEVSKLKEME
-550 NSFATRLAEIEQKI
+550 NTLALRLSEIEKKI

-605 VLDKLKDKSPVV
+605 VLEKLKDKSPVV
-617 QMVLEY
+617 QMVLDY

-673 RIDEGKQIRK
+673 RVDEGKQIRK
-683 AFVPQHDDWEIF
+683 AFVPQHEGWEIF

-730 AMRIFGLNSTDDV
+730 AMRIFGLNSTDEV

-777 AAAFIESYFEQYPG
+777 AAAFIDSYFEQYPG
-791 VKKYMD
+791 VKQYMD

-819 PDIHSSNFNIR
+819 PDIHSKNFNVR

-853 MINMQKKLKEE
+853 MINMQKMLKKEK
-864 NLQANLLL
+864 LQANLLL
-872 QVHDEMIFEAPKS
+872 QVHDEMIFEAPES
-885 EIKTLEKLVPSVMD
+885 EIETLQKLVPSVMD

>member
-1 MQTLKTAFTNKLP
+1 
-14 LICYNTA
+14 
-21 VFVKIELVN
+21 
-30 FGFIGEYM
+30 M

-63 LDKFVTGEGIHT
+63 LDKFVNGEGIHT
-75 NALYAFNNMLELVL
+75 NALYAFNNMLEIIL
-89 KDEKPTHVLVAFDA
+89 KDEKPTHALVAFDA

-113 EEYKGTRAKTPQE
+113 DEYKGTRAKTPQE

-132 LIQEMLSYRGIKTYD
+132 LIQEMLNYRGIKTYE

-152 ADDIIGTMSRKA
+152 ADDIIGTMSHKA
-164 EADGM
+164 EKDGM

-178 DLTQLTTDKVTVKV
+178 DLTQLATDKVTVKV
-192 NVKGVAETEAYTP
+192 NVKGVTETESYTP

-213 ITPKQI
+213 ITPNQI
-219 IDMKGLMGDT
+219 IDMKGLMGDN

-273 INDKDQ
+273 INDKDK
-279 AYLSKKLATINL
+279 AFLSKKLATIDL
-291 EAPVEITVGD
+291 DAPVEIKLGD
-301 LEYHGDNQEEL
+301 LEYHGDDEEQL
-312 IQFYQKMN
+312 MQFYQKMN

-325 DRMDVPQEDT
+325 NRMDVPQETTAED
-335 SEALADIKV
+335 LADIAVKT
-344 QVLDEVA
+344 LDDKAIET
-351 VAKIVQNTQPQTLIV
+351 IVSDSKAHTLIV

-371 NYHLAP
+371 NYHTAP
-377 IVGIVISDG
+377 IIGILISDG
-386 KDYYGT
+386 KDFYGT
-392 ADVSILENT
+392 TDFAILENES
-401 DLKTWLVDKSKE
+401 LKNWLADKTKE

-421 TIALLHRYGCDLD
+421 TIALLHRYGCDLA
-434 GISFDMLLVA
+434 GISFDMLLVS
-444 YLLDTNDNKQDIGL
+444 YLLDSNDNKQDIGL

-463 NLSLPSED
+463 NVNLPTEE

-482 PEDTDVLLNFLAQ
+482 PEDEKLLLNFLAQ
-495 KAQVIDGLKDKM
+495 KAQVIDNLKDQM
-507 LAELKQND
+507 LKELKDND

-530 LANME
+530 LAEME
-535 IKGVTVEVSKLKEME
+535 IKGITVEVSKLKEME
-550 NSFATRLAEIEQKI
+550 NSFATRLAEIEKTI
-564 YQEAGKEFN
+564 YEEAGKEFN

-592 VKKTKT
+592 IKKTKT

-605 VLDKLKDKSPVV
+605 VLEKLKDKSPVV
-617 QMVLEY
+617 QKVLDY

-683 AFVPQHDDWEIF
+683 AFVPQHKDWEIF

-710 SGDEHMQEAFKE
+710 SGDEHMQEAFNE

-730 AMRIFGLNSTDDV
+730 AMRIFGLNSTDEV

-763 DYGLSQNIGITRKQ
+763 DYGLSQNIGISRKQ
-777 AAAFIESYFEQYPG
+777 AASFIESYFEQYPG

-819 PDIHSSNFNIR
+819 PDIHSKNFNVR

-853 MINMQKKLKEE
+853 MINMQKMLNKE

-872 QVHDEMIFEAPKS
+872 QVHDEMIFEAPAS
-885 EIKTLEKLVPSVMD
+885 EIATLEKLVPSVMD